1 MTVRCPVCKASG
13 NTTPTC
19 RRCKAD
25 LALVFADRERK
36 QHSACTALIRRDFAT
51 AWRLYR
57 GVREA

>member
-1 MTVRCPVCKASG
+1 MSIRCPVCKAAG
-13 NTTPTC
+13 NIDATC

-25 LALVFADRERK
+25 LALVFADRERRALD
-36 QHSACTALIRRDFAT
+36 ACAALIRGDFAT